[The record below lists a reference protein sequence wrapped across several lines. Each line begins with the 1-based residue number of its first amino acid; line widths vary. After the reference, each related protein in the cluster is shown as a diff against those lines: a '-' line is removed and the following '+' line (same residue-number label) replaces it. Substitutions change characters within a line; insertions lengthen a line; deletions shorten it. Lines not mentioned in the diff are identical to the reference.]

1 MAYPNVLYTSN
12 QRKNTS
18 YVSTLCNDLRL
29 AELFPILCA
38 HPELGG
44 ACFPADIAARHE
56 VFCALAADE
65 TLVAELTVLRDEME
79 EICRL
84 HRLMT
89 AAHCEEERTVMFFLL
104 HRRLWHWTGEAAKC
118 RMQGTFFDA
127 FVRLFSDLTASE
139 DYAAMKR
146 DLEMLDTATAPLFR
160 YSLKL
165 TGKTRDTGSRVTLSA
180 AVPETFSERLS
191 RCAEQLGIGLSEE
204 KSVCDP
210 DPFQIAGL
218 LSLYPEV
225 LQTLRAFA
233 VRYGDFFDDSVYSY
247 ADQLSFYLQAYALTC
262 RLAACGIPAVLPHIT
277 QPDADGAA
285 VLSLREAYDISLLTR
300 GVTEIVPNDV
310 TLNEADPFY
319 FVVGANG
326 GGKTTFLRAVGICAY
341 FAMLGVP
348 VPCRE
353 ATLCELGGVVSHFPA
368 DERFAADGRFADEE
382 RRVELMLSAVTGR
395 ALVLLNETFSTT
407 TDEKASAKTEA
418 LAHRIRES
426 GNFGLYV
433 THQHA
438 AASSDFP
445 SLCAEVV
452 SDDCHSRTFKIH
464 RSSEVTGSFAQDI
477 LRKYCLTEDD
487 LLRRFA
493 GDGKGKEV

>member
-191 RCAEQLGIGLSEE
+191 RCAEQ
-204 KSVCDP
+204 
-210 DPFQIAGL
+210 
-218 LSLYPEV
+218 
-225 LQTLRAFA
+225 
-233 VRYGDFFDDSVYSY
+233 
-247 ADQLSFYLQAYALTC
+247 
-262 RLAACGIPAVLPHIT
+262 
-277 QPDADGAA
+277 
-285 VLSLREAYDISLLTR
+285 
-300 GVTEIVPNDV
+300 
-310 TLNEADPFY
+310 
-319 FVVGANG
+319 
-326 GGKTTFLRAVGICAY
+326 
-341 FAMLGVP
+341 
-348 VPCRE
+348 
-353 ATLCELGGVVSHFPA
+353 
-368 DERFAADGRFADEE
+368 
-382 RRVELMLSAVTGR
+382 
-395 ALVLLNETFSTT
+395 
-407 TDEKASAKTEA
+407 
-418 LAHRIRES
+418 
-426 GNFGLYV
+426 
-433 THQHA
+433 
-438 AASSDFP
+438 
-445 SLCAEVV
+445 
-452 SDDCHSRTFKIH
+452 
-464 RSSEVTGSFAQDI
+464 
-477 LRKYCLTEDD
+477 
-487 LLRRFA
+487 
-493 GDGKGKEV
+493 